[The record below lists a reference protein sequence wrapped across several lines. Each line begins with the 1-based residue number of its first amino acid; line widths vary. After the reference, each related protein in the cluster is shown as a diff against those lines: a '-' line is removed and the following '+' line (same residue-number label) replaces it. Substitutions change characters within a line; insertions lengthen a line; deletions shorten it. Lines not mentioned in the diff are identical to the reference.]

1 MLEVGRVVV
10 RPMPQLALGANV
22 ARDSPDSVVPPV
34 QLIDRLE
41 DFQRPASSVTRRVP
55 RAGPC

>member
-1 MLEVGRVVV
+1 
-10 RPMPQLALGANV
+10 
-22 ARDSPDSVVPPV
+22 V